1 MKNMVIVETR
11 DPIEV
16 RDVEWSAELL
26 AQVRGAGA
34 ASTLMLA
41 ANGVL
46 GARASAP
53 APFLTR
59 LIGQGVDVL
68 ADRFALAERGITEA
82 DLAPGIAGADLGVVV
97 DWLAAGDHVLWR

>member
-1 MKNMVIVETR
+1 MKDMVIVETR

-26 AQVRGAGA
+26 AGTRQAGR
-34 ASTLMLA
+34 ASTLILA
-41 ANGVL
+41 ENGVL

-53 APFLTR
+53 APFLRR
-59 LIGQGVDVL
+59 LVEQGVGIL
-68 ADRFALAERGITEA
+68 ADRFALAERGIDEA

-97 DWLAAGDHVLWR
+97 DHLVAGDRVLWR